1 MRYRQHHRTLSL
13 SLSPVRD
20 TRVWLMY
27 VARNH
32 SMHLALRYWLVI
44 LSLSVSLSLSLSL
57 PLPRQAGAADSPPPA
72 DVKRVCIF
80 IRGEFQRVTRSKINF
95 PLPCASRFAPP
106 PARYIYLRH
115 KRTLS
120 PPSLSPFES
129 FVIFFRLVSP
139 TFLIHPLY
147 EALFPRPK
155 NRPIPLRRDEN
166 NAGTSGTSGFHRKP
180 GMEIAQGG
188 DEDIEIESCSMHE
201 R

>member
-1 MRYRQHHRTLSL
+1 MQPTRRHPPTLNAYAYLYEASFNGL
-13 SLSPVRD
+13 LARKLIFHFPVPP
-20 TRVWLMY
+20 
-27 VARNH
+27 
-32 SMHLALRYWLVI
+32 
-44 LSLSVSLSLSLSL
+44 VS
-57 PLPRQAGAADSPPPA
+57 
-72 DVKRVCIF
+72 
-80 IRGEFQRVTRSKINF
+80 
-95 PLPCASRFAPP
+95 PP

-115 KRTLS
+115 KRTLP

-155 NRPIPLRRDEN
+155 NPIPLRRDEN